1 MEKTKKSLKKVSEK
15 SKKMQKKGIF
25 RVFQGF
31 ICAFFA
37 GDQHF

>member
-15 SKKMQKKGIF
+15 RKKMQKKGNF
-25 RVFQGF
+25 RVFQCF
-31 ICAFFA
+31 ICAFFG